1 MQRPLAGRVRREV
14 RGVAFNSSGTSRL
27 TVSCHAAS
35 CRAGKRSGIEPGPD
49 GPGSAAPHLAARL
62 DPAYLPPSG
71 WAGPAAGPLVAG
83 GVAVAEPF
91 TDGPPVA
98 L

>member
-1 MQRPLAGRVRREV
+1 MPHLAGPASGAGLSPARRDRVW
-14 RGVAFNSSGTSRL
+14 RL
-27 TVSCHAAS
+27 
-35 CRAGKRSGIEPGPD
+35 
-49 GPGSAAPHLAARL
+49 GSALAARL

-71 WAGPAAGPLVAG
+71 WAGPAAGALVAG

>member
-1 MQRPLAGRVRREV
+1 MPRLAEPASGAGLSPARTDRVRW
-14 RGVAFNSSGTSRL
+14 L
-27 TVSCHAAS
+27 
-35 CRAGKRSGIEPGPD
+35 
-49 GPGSAAPHLAARL
+49 GSALAARL

-71 WAGPAAGPLVAG
+71 WAGPAAGALVAG